1 MSQPSPEPAAPR
13 SGSRRRKALTL
24 LLLVFGSIG
33 MAWFLWWFF
42 IDQWREDTDNA
53 YVAGNIIQ
61 VTPQTTGTVV
71 AVNVNNTDRV
81 EKGKLLVL

>member
-1 MSQPSPEPAAPR
+1 MVQHIGRYCTPSMSIDRFCHEPAFPEPAAPR

-53 YVAGNIIQ
+53 YVAGNII
-61 VTPQTTGTVV
+61 
-71 AVNVNNTDRV
+71 
-81 EKGKLLVL
+81 